1 MTYNNAPQKGSYK
14 KMNMKELVKQDNVQA
29 MLKSTL
35 QDKASQFA
43 TSLVSIVNSNQS
55 LRNVDQMSVINSAMV
70 AATLNLPINQNLGY
84 MWLVPYKGQAQAQM
98 GYKGYIQLAMRTGQY
113 KALNAVAVCE
123 GELGSWNAL
132 TEEVEYNPEK
142 KKSDEVIGY
151 IGYFRLLDGF
161 EKTVYWTKDQI
172 ESHRMQFSKM
182 SSGKTPSGVWQTN
195 YDAMAMKTVLKSL
208 LSKWGPM
215 STDMATA
222 IEHDTDDQ
230 PDPIGTPDMEGAN
243 EQEFPDDQESGR
255 KEINADEVNGNGNQS
270 PASKDHA
277 EPKSS
282 ADESFADL
290 LSGVDF

>member
-142 KKSDEVIGY
+142 RKSDKVIGY
-151 IGYFRLLDGF
+151 IGYFRLLNGF
-161 EKTVYWTKDQI
+161 EKTVYWTRDQI

-243 EQEFPDDQESGR
+243 EQEFPDDQDSGR
-255 KEINADEVNGNGNQS
+255 KEIDADEVTGNGNQK
-270 PASKDHA
+270 PKSKDPV
-277 EPKSS
+277 EPKSP

-290 LSGVDF
+290 LSGADF

>member
-1 MTYNNAPQKGSYK
+1 MIAVYNA
-14 KMNMKELVKQDNVQA
+14 
-29 MLKSTL
+29 
-35 QDKASQFA
+35 DKAC
-43 TSLVSIVNSNQS
+43 
-55 LRNVDQMSVINSAMV
+55 R
-70 AATLNLPINQNLGY
+70 
-84 MWLVPYKGQAQAQM
+84 
-98 GYKGYIQLAMRTGQY
+98 
-113 KALNAVAVCE
+113 
-123 GELGSWNAL
+123 ELGSWNAL

-142 KKSDEVIGY
+142 KKSDKVIGY
-151 IGYFRLLDGF
+151 IGYFRLLNGF

-182 SSGKTPSGVWQTN
+182 SSGKTPSGVWKSN

-230 PDPIGTPDMEGAN
+230 PDPIGSPDMEGAN

-255 KEINADEVNGNGNQS
+255 KEINADEVTGKGNQS
-270 PASKDHA
+270 PAIKDHA

>member
-14 KMNMKELVKQDNVQA
+14 NMNMKELVKQDNVQA

-35 QDKASQFA
+35 QDKSSQFA

-55 LRNVDQMSVINSAMV
+55 LRDVDQMSVINSAMV

-142 KKSDEVIGY
+142 RKSDEVIGY
-151 IGYFRLLDGF
+151 IGYFRLLNGF

-172 ESHRMQFSKM
+172 ESHRMKFSKM
-182 SSGKTPSGVWQTN
+182 SSGKKPSGVWQKN

-215 STDMATA
+215 STDMVTA

-230 PDPIGTPDMEGAN
+230 PDPIGSPDMEGAN

-255 KEINADEVNGNGNQS
+255 KEINADEVTGKGNQS

-282 ADESFADL
+282 SDESFADL